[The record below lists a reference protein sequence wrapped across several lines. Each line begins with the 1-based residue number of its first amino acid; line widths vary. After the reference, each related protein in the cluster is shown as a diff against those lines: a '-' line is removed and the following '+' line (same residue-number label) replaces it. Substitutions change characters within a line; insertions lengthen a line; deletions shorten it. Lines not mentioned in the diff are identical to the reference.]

1 MTTQKERTV
10 IVTGAAQG
18 IGYAI
23 AEEFVKNG
31 DFVAIFDLNEE
42 AANGAAEKLG
52 NAKGYKANVANGE
65 SVKTAVEQVIA
76 DRGTVDVLVN
86 NAGLQ
91 FISPTDEFPEEKWD
105 LVVDVILK
113 GTFLTTKHVLPAM
126 KKQKYGRIITISSGH
141 GRRPDKYKSAYVAA
155 KYGQI
160 GFTNV
165 VAMENAEYGITA
177 NSILPGPTRTNLIEK
192 QLPVLAEKDG
202 TTVEEALKTHIL
214 GSQWLGRLLEPSE
227 IAATALFLASD
238 GAAAITGEALGVTGG
253 E

>member
-1 MTTQKERTV
+1 MTKQNRTV
-10 IVTGAAQG
+10 IVTGAARG

-23 AEEFVKNG
+23 AEAFKDNG

-42 AANGAAEKLG
+42 AAVEAAEKLG
-52 NAKGYKANVANGE
+52 NAKGYKVNVASEE
-65 SVKTAVEQVIA
+65 SVKTAVDAIVAE
-76 DRGTVDVLVN
+76 RGSIDVVVN

-91 FISPTDEFPEEKWD
+91 FISPVDEFPEEKWD

-113 GTFLTTKHVLPAM
+113 GAFLVTKHALPSM
-126 KKQKYGRIITISSGH
+126 KEQKYGRIITISSGH
-141 GRRPDKYKSAYVAA
+141 GRRPDQYKSAYVAA

-165 VAMENAEYGITA
+165 VAMENAKYGITA
-177 NSILPGPTRTNLIEK
+177 NSILPGPTRTELIEK

-202 TTVEEALKTHIL
+202 STVEEALNKHIL
-214 GSQWLGRLLEPSE
+214 GGQWLGRLLEPSE
-227 IAATALFLASD
+227 IAATAVFLASD